1 MKSAYLRV
9 SFTLKMIHF
18 TRLRAF
24 VENKGDPSTILT
36 VHFWGNWHYLKS
48 RWLVKIADTYK
59 TQTRPQGLLNEPPF
73 WKSSRS
79 RPWIRGWY
87 KMKQNG
93 VILGWKEVTNC
104 WILALLQWRTL
115 FLLVYFTTCS
125 LWSGD
130 LHCTRR
136 RNCSSIMFF
145 WSPLESVLMIP
156 SSWTC
161 RRIFRNAQIWK
172 RPLKNVMQLQL
183 T

>member
-1 MKSAYLRV
+1 MWNQPTWKSRLPWKWSILEGCICGKWGWSVHHLNRAFLGKLALFKKPLTGKDCRHRKKFV
-9 SFTLKMIHF
+9 
-18 TRLRAF
+18 LRAF
-24 VENKGDPSTILT
+24 SM
-36 VHFWGNWHYLKS
+36 S
-48 RWLVKIADTYK
+48 RH
-59 TQTRPQGLLNEPPF
+59 F

-79 RPWIRGWY
+79 RPWIRGLY
-87 KMKQNG
+87 KTKQNG
-93 VILGWKEVTNC
+93 VSILGWKEVTSY

-145 WSPLESVLMIP
+145 WSLLESILMIP